1 MQDTRE
7 TTPTAWSD
15 HDGYDLTRYT
25 LSTTPINSRDRYH
38 PGLVCASVKAIKF
51 TGQDRAFVAMDLDA
65 GPASMEARMSPAE
78 ARKLARALLGAAD
91 IVEAFEAFEADRA
104 ESAELARYNAGPL
117 TTRVDIAQGVVAFE
131 TAQTQGGAA

>member
-65 GPASMEARMSPAE
+65 GPASMEARMSPTR
-78 ARKLARALLGAAD
+78 ARELARALLEAAD
-91 IVEAFEAFEADRA
+91 IVDAFEADLAVR
-104 ESAELARYNAGPL
+104 AELARYNAGPL
-117 TTRVDIAQGVVAFE
+117 TTRVDIADGMVALE
-131 TAQTQGGAA
+131 TVTEGGAA

>member
-7 TTPTAWSD
+7 TAPTAWSD

-38 PGLVCASVKAIKF
+38 PGMVCASVKATKF
-51 TGQDRAFVAMDLDA
+51 TGQKNAFVALDLGA

-78 ARKLARALLGAAD
+78 ARELARALLGAAD

-117 TTRVDIAQGVVAFE
+117 TTRVDIADGMVALE
-131 TAQTQGGAA
+131 TVTEGGAA

>member
-38 PGLVCASVKAIKF
+38 PGLVCASVKATKF
-51 TGQDRAFVAMDLDA
+51 TGQQNAFVAMDLDA
-65 GPASMEARMSPAE
+65 GPSKMDTRMSAAE
-78 ARKLARALLGAAD
+78 ARVLARALLDAAD
-91 IVEAFEAFEADRA
+91 VLDAFEQAHKDDVE
-104 ESAELARYNAGPL
+104 
-117 TTRVDIAQGVVAFE
+117 GVPV
-131 TAQTQGGAA
+131 

>member
-38 PGLVCASVKAIKF
+38 PRLVCASVKATKF
-51 TGQDRAFVAMDLDA
+51 TGQQNAFVAMDLDA
-65 GPASMEARMSPAE
+65 GPAKMDARMSPTR
-78 ARKLARALLGAAD
+78 ARELARALLEAAD
-91 IVEAFEAFEADRA
+91 IVDAFEADLAVR
-104 ESAELARYNAGPL
+104 AELARYNAGPL
-117 TTRVDIAQGVVAFE
+117 TTRADIAQGVVAFE
-131 TAQTQGGAA
+131 PAQTQGGAA